1 MPSNNRDL
9 GDEFYEDY
17 IGGQLVEE
25 EEEEE
30 GGGEGEAGPAAELDQ
45 EEAVAPPSL
54 PPAVSSE
61 IQ

>member
-17 IGGQLVEE
+17 VGGQLV

-61 IQ
+61 IR

>member
-17 IGGQLVEE
+17 IGGQLVV
-25 EEEEE
+25 EEEE

-45 EEAVAPPSL
+45 EVAVVTPPSL